1 MLLSS
6 RRIVFSGGCGVCA
19 LTAGVFLSHTVAYI
33 GFGIGLVA
41 IALSIRVVAERL
53 PTVTLRHVDGF
64 HLSVHPPM
72 RLGPRSLYRRTEALL
87 NDWHRFQASM
97 WRPDSETYDHVE
109 EMKRR
114 DREELAFRERVSK
127 LEGEY
132 IRRGRLEELTDFT
145 GAQLPSEAAIRADPL
160 TPAVLRLERLANPVE

>member
-1 MLLSS
+1 MAAT
-6 RRIVFSGGCGVCA
+6 RNGARFAGGTVFSLLIYNKFHGVS
-19 LTAGVFLSHTVAYI
+19 LGHWSTVAWI
-33 GFGIGLVA
+33 VLVLA
-41 IALSIRVVAERL
+41 ALVLLLTEDRL
-53 PTVTLRHVDGF
+53 
-64 HLSVHPPM
+64 
-72 RLGPRSLYRRTEALL
+72 RSLRPTLHVALQPPEHWSHRRLHKHTQALL
-87 NDWHRFQASM
+87 NDWHRFQTSM
-97 WRPDSETYDHVE
+97 WRPDPETYDHVE

-145 GAQLPSEAAIRADPL
+145 GAQLPSEAAIRVDPL